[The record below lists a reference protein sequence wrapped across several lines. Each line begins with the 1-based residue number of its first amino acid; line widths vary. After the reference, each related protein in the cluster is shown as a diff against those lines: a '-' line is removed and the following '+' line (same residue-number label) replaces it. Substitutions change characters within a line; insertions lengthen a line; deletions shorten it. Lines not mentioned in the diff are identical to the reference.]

1 MTRICSFLLLFA
13 LALTASAADIIV
25 YGGTAAGVMASVQ
38 AGRMGHSVV
47 LVAPETH
54 VGGMP
59 VEGLGSADIN
69 NHWFRNDVAVGGLA
83 REFYRR
89 VGQKYGRAEPA
100 YKYESHKAEQVF
112 DELLHEAGVV

>member
-1 MTRICSFLLLFA
+1 M
-13 LALTASAADIIV
+13 
-25 YGGTAAGVMASVQ
+25 
-38 AGRMGHSVV
+38 GRSVV

-69 NHWFRNDVAVGGLA
+69 NHWFHNDVAVGGLA
-83 REFYRR
+83 REFYLRIGR
-89 VGQKYGRAEPA
+89 KYGQADPA

-112 DELLHEAGVV
+112 DELLREAGVTVERGQRLREPLTIRSNGGRAQGSSRDSHRIREAI